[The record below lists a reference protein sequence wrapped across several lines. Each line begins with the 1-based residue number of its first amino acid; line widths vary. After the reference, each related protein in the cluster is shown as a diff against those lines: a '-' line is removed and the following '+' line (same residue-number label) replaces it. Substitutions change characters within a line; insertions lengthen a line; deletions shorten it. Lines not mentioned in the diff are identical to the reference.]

1 MFLNFFNYFIK
12 AAKCKCFRFCFRMR
26 SINSNSLNLEN
37 ANSASNNFDSNQTD
51 LPKYEDLT
59 PAPLP
64 QTNSII
70 GQSQIELSVL
80 NTSSNTIINNL
91 NENNSNDNNSLE
103 TDLNLPKYAEL
114 NLK

>member
-1 MFLNFFNYFIK
+1 MFFNFLNYFIK
-12 AAKCKCFRFCFRMR
+12 AAKCKCFRFCFRLR
-26 SINSNSLNLEN
+26 SINSNLEN
-37 ANSASNNFDSNQTD
+37 ANSASINFDSNQND
-51 LPKYEDLT
+51 LPKYEDLIPT
-59 PAPLP
+59 PLP
-64 QTNSII
+64 QTNGVL

-80 NTSSNTIINNL
+80 NTSSNTVINNL